1 MGVKITQLPQGSPQL
16 TDQLAGVDTTGTPT
30 TKKFLF
36 GDQVSFIGTEVQN
49 QTFTFG
55 VTGGTST
62 AYTVSFVPAVT
73 ALQDGQL
80 FLVQF
85 TVANGASPTININT
99 LGPIPLVDA
108 NFTALA
114 ANAIPA
120 ANSLA
125 LVAICNNETQA
136 MVTSQYISVPVS
148 GSQGGT
154 GVANT
159 GKTITLG
166 GNLTTSGAFAS
177 TFTMTNTTGVT
188 FPTTGTLSTLTDRG
202 YVLISTAAAS
212 NSTTIDFTTL
222 TGYTNYVVFI
232 SSLVP
237 ATDNVIFYLRVST
250 DGGSTYAASSGN
262 YWQQILTATSSTVA
276 AAEVVTNTYIDCGS
290 TINNVSTLPLGGIIE
305 ILNPAGGFRTN
316 ILGKVFFQG
325 DSGSQRLSFGGAQF
339 QSNSTVN
346 AIRFLMSSGN
356 ISTGSFQLYGVK

>member
-1 MGVKITQLPQGSPQL
+1 MAVNNSLNL
-16 TDQLAGVDTTGTPT
+16 
-30 TKKFLF
+30 
-36 GDQVSFIGTEVQN
+36 
-49 QTFTFG
+49 G
-55 VTGGTST
+55 VT
-62 AYTVSFVPAVT
+62 
-73 ALQDGQL
+73 
-80 FLVQF
+80 
-85 TVANGASPTININT
+85 
-99 LGPIPLVDA
+99 PL
-108 NFTALA
+108 
-114 ANAIPA
+114 P
-120 ANSLA
+120 
-125 LVAICNNETQA
+125 
-136 MVTSQYISVPVS
+136 

-159 GKTITLG
+159 SKTITLG

-212 NSTTIDFTTL
+212 NSATIDFTTL

-237 ATDNVIFYLRVST
+237 ATDNVVLQLRVST
-250 DGGSTYAASSGN
+250 DGGSSYAASSGD

-325 DSGSQRLSFGGAQF
+325 DSGSQRLSLGGAQF
-339 QSNSTVN
+339 QSNSTIN

-356 ISTGSFQLYGVK
+356 ITTGSFQLYGVK